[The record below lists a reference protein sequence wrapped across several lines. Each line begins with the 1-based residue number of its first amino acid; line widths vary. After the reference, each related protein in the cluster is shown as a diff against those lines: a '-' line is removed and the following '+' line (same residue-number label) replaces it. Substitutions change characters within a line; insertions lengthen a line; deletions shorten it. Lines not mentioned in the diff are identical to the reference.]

1 MSNLYETDYYG
12 WANEQ
17 ARLLRA
23 GQLTKAD
30 IENIAEE
37 IESMGKG
44 EKRELVNRL
53 VVLLQHL
60 LKWEYQP
67 ERRSRSWRITIAIQ
81 RDQIARH
88 MIDNPSL
95 KPKVEEAMRDAYRT
109 ARLQAAVETDM
120 KASFFPSDCPYL
132 WAHAVDEAFWPGPA
146 SPSAEP

>member
-17 ARLLRA
+17 ARLLRT

-53 VVLLQHL
+53 IVLLQHL

-67 ERRSRSWRITIAIQ
+67 ERRSRSWRATIIVQ
-81 RDQIARH
+81 RDRIADH
-88 MIDNPSL
+88 IFDNPSL
-95 KPKVEEAMRDAYRT
+95 KPKIPDAMRDAYRISLIQT
-109 ARLQAAVETDM
+109 AAETEISPAKLPQSSAFDYS
-120 KASFFPSDCPYL
+120 KAM
-132 WAHAVDEAFWPGPA
+132 DETFWPGPA
-146 SPSAEP
+146 LPSLEP